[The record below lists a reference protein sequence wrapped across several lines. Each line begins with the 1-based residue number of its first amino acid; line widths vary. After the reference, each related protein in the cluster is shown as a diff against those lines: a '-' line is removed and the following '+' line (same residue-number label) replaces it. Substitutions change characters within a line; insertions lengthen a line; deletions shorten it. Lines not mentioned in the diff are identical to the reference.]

1 MTRRGAHE
9 RPSPPHWPRLVA
21 AVVAVLA
28 AGWGLAVL
36 LSSAT
41 GRDAG
46 PVAATT
52 SPSPSPAPSP
62 ATVTV
67 TEPMT
72 DDQLRA
78 AFVTLAAQ
86 ARGYAL
92 PAEQVPALAQQ
103 TCSTVAAGGN
113 ADAVWRAAGDLEQ
126 PHGLPVGA
134 AWEFVDLAVTTYCP
148 EHHGL
153 VLRTT
158 AAMGD

>member
-9 RPSPPHWPRLVA
+9 RPSQPSWPRRLA
-21 AVVAVLA
+21 AVLA
-28 AGWGLAVL
+28 VLALGAGLAYL
-36 LSSAT
+36 LTSTT
-41 GRDAG
+41 GRDAA
-46 PVAATT
+46 PVAAST
-52 SPSPSPAPSP
+52 SPSPPPPSP

-67 TEPMT
+67 TAPMS
-72 DDQLRA
+72 DDQVRA

-86 ARGYAL
+86 VRGYAL

-103 TCSTVAAGGN
+103 TCGTIAAAGD

-134 AWEFVDLAVTTYCP
+134 AWEFVDLAVTAYCP
-148 EHHGL
+148 QHHGL